1 MSSPDGWYRDFFR
14 GSYAEL
20 VRRIPWPTAEEA
32 AYLTD
37 VLALKPGAEVLD
49 VPCGDGR
56 LSFAL
61 AEKGVSVTG
70 VDLSAELIA
79 AASQTAAGRS
89 LPVRFEQRDM
99 RELPADGR
107 LDAAF
112 CFGNSF
118 AYLGRDGDAA
128 FLAAVRRALKPG
140 GRFALMTGL
149 SAEGVF
155 ANKLE
160 KRWFPLGDM
169 LFLVDTEYDPA
180 TAAFTSHYTI
190 VRDGRT
196 ESRSAHYTIY
206 TFRELAGLLRAAGF
220 AVAHAHG
227 SLAKD
232 PFRIG
237 SPGLWLVAVAE

>member
-14 GSYAEL
+14 GSFADM
-20 VRRIPWPTAEEA
+20 VRRLPFPTAEEA
-32 AYLTD
+32 TYLAD
-37 VLALKPGAEVLD
+37 VLQLKPGAEVLD

-61 AEKGVSVTG
+61 AEKGMSVTG

-79 AASQTAAGRS
+79 AARETAAGKP
-89 LPVRFEQRDM
+89 LQVRFEQRDM
-99 RELPADGR
+99 RELPTDGR
-107 LDAAF
+107 FDAAF

-118 AYLGRDGDAA
+118 AYLGREGDAA

-149 SAEGVF
+149 CAEGVF
-155 ANKLE
+155 TNRLE
-160 KRWFPLGDM
+160 KKWFPLGDV

-180 TAAFTSHYTI
+180 AGVLTSHYTI

-196 ESRSAHYTIY
+196 ESKSAHYTVY
-206 TFRELAGLLRAAGF
+206 SFRELVGMLRQAGF
-220 AVAHAHG
+220 TVAHAHG
-227 SLAKD
+227 SLKKD
-232 PFRIG
+232 LFRIG
-237 SPGLWLVAVAE
+237 SPGMWLTAVAD